1 MSEIAQAPHSSP
13 DGKIPQL
20 RFPEFNDNWEEQKV
34 GSFMVERNKKSPK
47 SEAFPLMS
55 FVARKG
61 VTEKGKRYNREFLVN
76 DEGGKK
82 YKQTEYGDFI
92 YSSNNLETGSIGLNK
107 YGAATISPVYS
118 IFQITDT
125 CNYEFVSS
133 SLVTKIFIHKMV
145 RFRQGVVYGQWR
157 IHESDFLKIQVE
169 LPSLEEQTKIAS
181 FLSSID
187 SKIEQLSKKQALLGE
202 YKKGLMQQ
210 IFSQAIRFQAD
221 DGCDFPDWKER
232 RLEEVANFQR
242 GKNILE
248 DKLGDKLLLGM
259 GSVTE
264 KGNLLIN
271 KNTSEQYITLL
282 KNDLVMP
289 ERDIGRG
296 LIIGRVALIGQ
307 SDKYVLGANIL
318 SLTINSDNSSRFLF
332 QIINENNF
340 RKKVRKI
347 VSGSAQLMI
356 TSKDA
361 KKLAL
366 RLPVIEEQQQIANFL
381 SSIDNKIEQ
390 VGKQLDESKQ
400 FKKALLQQMF
410 V

>member
-210 IFSQAIRFQAD
+210 IFSQAIRFKAD
-221 DGCDFPDWKER
+221 DGSDFPNW
-232 RLEEVANFQR
+232 EE
-242 GKNILE
+242 K
-248 DKLGDKLLLGM
+248 KLGDILDYEQPTNYIVDSTEYDNSFDMPVLTAGKSFVLGYTNETHK
-259 GSVTE
+259 VFE
-264 KGNLLIN
+264 NIP
-271 KNTSEQYITLL
+271 
-282 KNDLVMP
+282 V
-289 ERDIGRG
+289 
-296 LIIGRVALIGQ
+296 IIFDDFTTAN
-307 SDKYVLGANIL
+307 KYVDFPFKVKSSAMKILKPKDSFVNIRL
-318 SLTINSDNSSRFLF
+318 IFEFIQML
-332 QIINENNF
+332 NF
-340 RKKVRKI
+340 PIGEHKRYWISEYQDLKI
-347 VSGSAQLMI
+347 PFPSF
-356 TSKDA
+356 
-361 KKLAL
+361 
-366 RLPVIEEQQQIANFL
+366 EEQTKIANFL

>member
-210 IFSQAIRFQAD
+210 IFSQAIRFKAD
-221 DGCDFPDWKER
+221 DGSDFPNW
-232 RLEEVANFQR
+232 EE
-242 GKNILE
+242 K
-248 DKLGDKLLLGM
+248 KLGDILDYEQPTNYIVDSTEYDNSFDMPVLTAGKSFILGYTNETHK
-259 GSVTE
+259 VFE
-264 KGNLLIN
+264 NIP
-271 KNTSEQYITLL
+271 
-282 KNDLVMP
+282 V
-289 ERDIGRG
+289 
-296 LIIGRVALIGQ
+296 IIFDDFTTAN
-307 SDKYVLGANIL
+307 KYVDFPFKVKSSAMKILKPKDSFVNIRL
-318 SLTINSDNSSRFLF
+318 IFEFIQML
-332 QIINENNF
+332 NF
-340 RKKVRKI
+340 PIGEHKRYWISEYQDLKI
-347 VSGSAQLMI
+347 PFPSF
-356 TSKDA
+356 
-361 KKLAL
+361 
-366 RLPVIEEQQQIANFL
+366 EEQTKIANFL

>member
-47 SEAFPLMS
+47 SEAYPLMS

-61 VTEKGKRYNREFLVN
+61 VTEKGERYNREFLVN

-133 SLVTKIFIHKMV
+133 FLVTKSFIHKMV

-210 IFSQAIRFQAD
+210 IFSQAIRFKAD
-221 DGCDFPDWKER
+221 DGSDFPNW
-232 RLEEVANFQR
+232 EE
-242 GKNILE
+242 K
-248 DKLGDKLLLGM
+248 KLGDILDYEQPTNYIVDSTEYDNSFDMPVLTAGKSFILGYTNETHK
-259 GSVTE
+259 VFE
-264 KGNLLIN
+264 NIP
-271 KNTSEQYITLL
+271 
-282 KNDLVMP
+282 V
-289 ERDIGRG
+289 
-296 LIIGRVALIGQ
+296 IIFDDFTTAN
-307 SDKYVLGANIL
+307 KYVDFPFKVKSSAMKILKPKDSFVNIRL
-318 SLTINSDNSSRFLF
+318 IFEFIQML
-332 QIINENNF
+332 NF
-340 RKKVRKI
+340 PIGEHKRYWISEYQDLKI
-347 VSGSAQLMI
+347 PFPSF
-356 TSKDA
+356 
-361 KKLAL
+361 
-366 RLPVIEEQQQIANFL
+366 EEQTKIANFL